1 MLWIKKVDGCVPN
14 FLRNYKWVMF
24 QKWNWMGVVMSFTIL
39 VLQNFGRAMWQIK
52 VCAKF
57 FGKKCFH
64 GFGMFPKNVFSCFWH
79 VY

>member
-1 MLWIKKVDGCVPN
+1 VDGCVPN

-52 VCAKF
+52 VFAKF
-57 FGKKCFH
+57 LGI
-64 GFGMFPKNVFSCFWH
+64 G
-79 VY
+79 

>member
-1 MLWIKKVDGCVPN
+1 VDGCVPN

-52 VCAKF
+52 VFAKF
-57 FGKKCFH
+57 LGNWLNHLSLLGACQCGWNSKGPYSVC
-64 GFGMFPKNVFSCFWH
+64 
-79 VY
+79 